1 MECLDA
7 NVVQDLMSGALDTG
21 QREGVLGHL
30 DTCEDCRELLGVT
43 ARDTLRDQ
51 LKTAPYPE
59 EIAAHARR
67 IVQAAVPRADVL
79 RTTPNAAMTIASGNE
94 LALLE
99 TAAPDAES
107 DAALAR
113 TVAPSDLLATPAMGT
128 RTVGEPPTQGR
139 KLARYTLIERLGAG
153 AMGVVW
159 RAEDPTLGRQV
170 AVKLLRRQDE
180 SLTERLVREAQ
191 SMAQVNHPN
200 VVTVYEVGTGID
212 GSTFIAMELVTG
224 ESLRKWQTKA
234 RHTIPELVQAYIAA
248 ARGLAAAHRA
258 GIIHRDFK
266 PDNVLVDF
274 KPDNGG
280 RAQRA
285 ASGEDGRVR
294 VTDFGLAAAKPTA
307 SAAVPRQISDVNL
320 TTSGSVMG
328 TPAYMA
334 PEQFVG
340 GNVDPRTDQF
350 NFCVALYEALYGE
363 RPFAGA
369 TFPELG
375 DNVCE
380 GRIKPA
386 PVGTSVSGALR
397 AIVLRGLS
405 VKPGDRFATMD
416 ELIRELGR
424 DRARPWRR
432 TSIIAA
438 AVAGVLGLGLV
449 SDWVV
454 RDRVTREIRHSFA
467 LTREQQNRV
476 MNRLIDSFKITS
488 EVAYREPALREVA
501 AHHDQADF
509 GLGDPEADRVD
520 LEKLHNTL
528 VSTDLVKNGNTQLA
542 IADYKGRLLYTSA
555 SPETWGSDLK
565 ALAPVKTAIDAGK
578 GDTVTVLPYAD
589 PGLATTGILGPH
601 PPTQGLAVLFERTL
615 ALGDKASEG
624 SEARGFYLQ
633 LQDGKQLLDE
643 ISLDKQTLL
652 ALVALDGTSIG
663 ELPHPLLDV
672 AAGDDESAEVR
683 VDGRVYQV
691 QSLPMR
697 GLAGQGTIAHV
708 VMARPIDGVLS
719 LFPGARLVFALTAIG
734 ALLLAAT
741 TYANARKLTNARI

>member
-1 MECLDA
+1 MSQCRSVECLDA

-51 LKTAPYPE
+51 LKGNAYPE
-59 EIAAHARR
+59 EIAADARR
-67 IVQAAVPRADVL
+67 IVQAAVPNLA
-79 RTTPNAAMTIASGNE
+79 RTIPNAAMTIASGAE
-94 LALLE
+94 VGLLE
-99 TAAPDAES
+99 TAMPEATD
-107 DAALAR
+107 ALAK
-113 TVAPSDLLATPAMGT
+113 TVAPTDLLATPALGT

-139 KLARYTLIERLGAG
+139 KLGRYTLLERLGAG
-153 AMGVVW
+153 AMGIVW

-212 GSTFIAMELVTG
+212 GSTFIAMEVVTG

-248 ARGLAAAHRA
+248 ARGLAAAHAA

-266 PDNVLVDF
+266 PDNVLV
-274 KPDNGG
+274 GT
-280 RAQRA
+280 
-285 ASGEDGRVR
+285 DGRVR
-294 VTDFGLAAAKPTA
+294 VTDFGLAAAKPTTT
-307 SAAVPRQISDVNL
+307 AAVPRQISDVNL

-350 NFCVALYEALYGE
+350 NFCVSLYEALYGE
-363 RPFAGA
+363 RPFDGA
-369 TFPELG
+369 TFPELA

-380 GRIKPA
+380 GRIRPEPA
-386 PVGTSVSGALR
+386 GTNVSRGMR

-432 TSIIAA
+432 TAIVSA
-438 AVAGVLGLGLV
+438 AVAAALGLGLV

-454 RDRVTREIRHSFA
+454 RDRVTREVRHSFA
-467 LTREQQNRV
+467 LTREQQKRV

-509 GLGDPEADRVD
+509 GLGDAETDRTD

-528 VSTDLVKNGNTQLA
+528 VSTDLVKNGNTELA

-555 SPETWGSDLK
+555 SPETWGGDLK
-565 ALAPVKTAIDAGK
+565 ALAPVKKAIDAGK
-578 GDTVTVLPYAD
+578 GDSVTVLPYAD
-589 PGLATTGILGPH
+589 PGLATTGVLGMH

-633 LQDGKQLLDE
+633 LQDGRQLLDE

-652 ALVALDGTSIG
+652 SLVALDGTSTGDLPPSLIKRWPEYG
-663 ELPHPLLDV
+663 ESP
-672 AAGDDESAEVR
+672 EVR
-683 VDGRVYQV
+683 IDGVLYQV
-691 QSLPMR
+691 QSLPMT

-708 VMARPIDGVLS
+708 VMARRLDGVLS

>member
-7 NVVQDLMSGALDTG
+7 NVVQDLMSGALDSG
-21 QREGVLGHL
+21 QRDGVLGHL
-30 DTCEDCRELLGVT
+30 DTCEDCRELLGIT

-51 LKTAPYPE
+51 LKANAYPE
-59 EIAAHARR
+59 ELAADARR
-67 IVQAAVPRADVL
+67 IAVAAIAAPAALGETQLSGPVPNRDGAADV
-79 RTTPNAAMTIASGNE
+79 G
-94 LALLE
+94 LAE
-99 TAAPDAES
+99 TMAP
-107 DAALAR
+107 
-113 TVAPSDLLATPAMGT
+113 DLLATPVM
-128 RTVGEPPTQGR
+128 RSNEPSEPPTQGR
-139 KLARYTLIERLGAG
+139 RLGRYTLIERLGAG

-159 RAEDPTLGRQV
+159 RAEDPTLSRQV
-170 AVKLLRRQDE
+170 AVKLLRRHDE

-200 VVTVYEVGTGID
+200 VVTVYEVGAGID

-234 RHTIPELVQAYIAA
+234 RHTIPALVQAYIAA
-248 ARGLAAAHRA
+248 ARGLAAAHAA

-266 PDNVLVDF
+266 PDNVLV
-274 KPDNGG
+274 
-280 RAQRA
+280 
-285 ASGEDGRVR
+285 GEDGRVR
-294 VTDFGLAAAKPTA
+294 VTDFGLAAAKPSA
-307 SAAVPRQISDVNL
+307 SMSMPRPISDVNL

-369 TFPELG
+369 SFTELA

-380 GRIKPA
+380 GRIKA
-386 PVGTSVSGALR
+386 PPTATNVTRALR

-416 ELIRELGR
+416 DLIRELGR

-432 TSIIAA
+432 TAIISA

-449 SDWVV
+449 SDWIV

-467 LTREQQNRV
+467 LTREQQKRV
-476 MNRLIDSFKITS
+476 MSRMIDSFKVTS

-509 GLGDPEADRVD
+509 GLGDPDADRAE

-528 VSTDLVKNGNTQLA
+528 VSTEFVKYGNTQLA

-555 SPETWGSDLK
+555 SPEVWGGDLK
-565 ALAPVKTAIDAGK
+565 ALAPVKRAIDAGK
-578 GDTVTVLPYAD
+578 GDSVTVLSYAD
-589 PGLATTGILGPH
+589 PGLSSTGILGAK
-601 PPTQGLAVLFERTL
+601 PPARGLAVLFERTL

-633 LQDGKQLLDE
+633 LQDATQLLDE
-643 ISLDKQTLL
+643 IALDKQTKL
-652 ALVALDGTSIG
+652 ALVALDGTAIG
-663 ELPHPLLDV
+663 DLP
-672 AAGDDESAEVR
+672 AALVTGAPADDESVELR
-683 VDGRVYQV
+683 VDGQLYQV
-691 QSLPMR
+691 QSLPMN

-708 VMARPIDGVLS
+708 VMARPLDGVLS
-719 LFPGARLVFALTAIG
+719 LFPGARLVFALATIAS
-734 ALLLAAT
+734 LLLAAT

>member
-51 LKTAPYPE
+51 LKANAYPE
-59 EIAAHARR
+59 ELAADARR
-67 IVQAAVPRADVL
+67 IVQAAVPKADL
-79 RTTPNAAMTIASGNE
+79 ARTLPNAAMTIASGAD

-99 TAAPDAES
+99 TAAPD

-113 TVAPSDLLATPAMGT
+113 TVAPSDLLSTPVMGT
-128 RTVGEPPTQGR
+128 RIAGEPPTQGR
-139 KLARYTLIERLGAG
+139 RLGRYTLLDRLGAG

-170 AVKLLRRQDE
+170 AVKLLRRQDD

-200 VVTVYEVGTGID
+200 VVTVYEVGTGVD

-224 ESLRKWQTKA
+224 ESLRKWQTKT
-234 RHTIPELVQAYIAA
+234 RHTIPALVEAYIAA
-248 ARGLAAAHRA
+248 ARGLAAAHAA

-266 PDNVLVDF
+266 PDNVLVGD
-274 KPDNGG
+274 
-280 RAQRA
+280 
-285 ASGEDGRVR
+285 DGRVR

-307 SAAVPRQISDVNL
+307 THAVPRQISDVNL

-334 PEQFVG
+334 PEQFVD

-369 TFPELG
+369 TFPELA

-386 PVGTSVSGALR
+386 PATTNVSGGLR
-397 AIVLRGLS
+397 EIVLRGLS

-432 TSIIAA
+432 TSMIAA
-438 AVAGVLGLGLV
+438 AVAAALSLGLV
-449 SDWVV
+449 SDWIV

-467 LTREQQNRV
+467 LTREQQKRV
-476 MNRLIDSFKITS
+476 MNRMIESFKVTS

-509 GLGDPEADRVD
+509 GLGDPEADRAD

-528 VSTDLVKNGNTQLA
+528 VSAEFVKYGNTQLA

-555 SPETWGSDLK
+555 SPETWGGDLK
-565 ALAPVKTAIDAGK
+565 TLAPVKAAIDAGK
-578 GDTVTVLPYAD
+578 GDSVTVLPYANA
-589 PGLATTGILGPH
+589 GLATTGVLGAR

-615 ALGDKASEG
+615 ALGDKATEG

-633 LQDGKQLLDE
+633 LLDARQLLDE

-652 ALVALDGTSIG
+652 SLVALDGTAIG
-663 ELPHPLLDV
+663 DLPAQLLDV
-672 AAGDDESAEVR
+672 GDDSAEVR

-691 QSLPMR
+691 QSLPMT

-708 VMARPIDGVLS
+708 VMARPLDGVLS

-741 TYANARKLTNARI
+741 TYANARKLTKARI